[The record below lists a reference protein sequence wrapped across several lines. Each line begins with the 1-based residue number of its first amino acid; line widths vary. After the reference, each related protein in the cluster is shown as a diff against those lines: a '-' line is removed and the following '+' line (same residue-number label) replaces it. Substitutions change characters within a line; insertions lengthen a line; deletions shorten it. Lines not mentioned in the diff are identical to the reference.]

1 MRRRGVLPCDRARY
15 LATVA
20 ALVAVYGAIVVL
32 DWLLWITGREP
43 IVNGDGQYPLEVE

>member
-1 MRRRGVLPCDRARY
+1 VRY
-15 LATVA
+15 AATVA

-32 DWLLWITGREP
+32 DWLLWITGRKP